1 MDVFKNWKKLYQT
14 EYNNRK
20 LYEKRYREVK
30 LENEEL
36 QKKTGVAKLRKQVAE
51 LRNQVMDLKV
61 QKAQLRIE
69 LEDTIGFL
77 QQEKQAKEELLR
89 QRNFKK
95 RTYRPRVKK
104 EANDGEKVLH

>member
-36 QKKTGVAKLRKQVAE
+36 QKKTGLAKLRKENNILRQQVI
-51 LRNQVMDLKV
+51 DLKI
-61 QKAQLRIE
+61 QRADLLIKLDDLQ
-69 LEDTIGFL
+69 GFYN
-77 QQEKQAKEELLR
+77 QEKQAKEELLR
-89 QRNFKK
+89 QRNRK

-104 EANDGEKVLH
+104 EVKDGEQEILH

>member
-36 QKKTGVAKLRKQVAE
+36 QKKTGLADLRKENME
-51 LRNQVMDLKV
+51 LRQEILDLKI
-61 QKAQLRIE
+61 QKTDLLIQLDD
-69 LEDTIGFL
+69 LKGFYK
-77 QQEKQAKEELLR
+77 QEKQAKEELLR
-89 QRNFKK
+89 QRNRK

-104 EANDGEKVLH
+104 EVKDGE

>member
-14 EYNNRK
+14 EYNKWK

-36 QKKTGVAKLRKQVAE
+36 QKKTGLAE
-51 LRNQVMDLKV
+51 LRKENMELRQEILDLKI
-61 QKAQLRIE
+61 QKTDLLIQLDD
-69 LEDTIGFL
+69 LKGFYK
-77 QQEKQAKEELLR
+77 QEKQAKEELLR
-89 QRNFKK
+89 QRNRK

-104 EANDGEKVLH
+104 EVKDGE

>member
-36 QKKTGVAKLRKQVAE
+36 QKKTGLAE
-51 LRNQVMDLKV
+51 LRKENMELRQEILDLKI
-61 QKAQLRIE
+61 QKTDLLIQLDD
-69 LEDTIGFL
+69 LKGFYK
-77 QQEKQAKEELLR
+77 QEKQAKEELLR
-89 QRNFKK
+89 QRNRK

-104 EANDGEKVLH
+104 EVKDGE

>member
-1 MDVFKNWKKLYQT
+1 MDVFKNWKKLYQA

-36 QKKTGVAKLRKQVAE
+36 QKKTGLAKLRKENME
-51 LRNQVMDLKV
+51 LRQEILNLKIQKTDLLIQLDDLK
-61 QKAQLRIE
+61 
-69 LEDTIGFL
+69 GFYR
-77 QQEKQAKEELLR
+77 QEKQAKEELLR
-89 QRNFKK
+89 QRNRK

-104 EANDGEKVLH
+104 EVKDGE

>member
-36 QKKTGVAKLRKQVAE
+36 QKKAGLAKLRKENME
-51 LRNQVMDLKV
+51 LRQQILDLKI
-61 QKAQLRIE
+61 QKTDLLIQLDD
-69 LEDTIGFL
+69 LKGFYK
-77 QQEKQAKEELLR
+77 QEKQAKEELLR
-89 QRNFKK
+89 QRNRK

-104 EANDGEKVLH
+104 EVKDGE

>member
-1 MDVFKNWKKLYQT
+1 MDVFKNWKKLYQV

-36 QKKTGVAKLRKQVAE
+36 QKKTGLAKLRKENME
-51 LRNQVMDLKV
+51 LRQEILDLKI
-61 QKAQLRIE
+61 QKTDLLIQLDD
-69 LEDTIGFL
+69 LKGFYR
-77 QQEKQAKEELLR
+77 QEKQAKEELLR
-89 QRNFKK
+89 QRNRK

-104 EANDGEKVLH
+104 EVKDGE

>member
-1 MDVFKNWKKLYQT
+1 MDVFKNWKKLYQA

-36 QKKTGVAKLRKQVAE
+36 QKKTGLAKLRKENME
-51 LRNQVMDLKV
+51 LRQEILDLKI
-61 QKAQLRIE
+61 QKTDLLIQLDD
-69 LEDTIGFL
+69 LKGFYR
-77 QQEKQAKEELLR
+77 QEKQAKEELLR
-89 QRNFKK
+89 QRNRK

-104 EANDGEKVLH
+104 EVKDGE

>member
-36 QKKTGVAKLRKQVAE
+36 QKKTGVAKLRKEIRMLKE
-51 LRNQVMDLKV
+51 LNAKLY
-61 QKAQLRIE
+61 LE
-69 LEDTIGFL
+69 LEDTKGFL
-77 QQEKQAKEELLR
+77 AQEKQAKEVLLR
-89 QRNFKK
+89 ERNKK
-95 RTYRPRVKK
+95 RTYRTRVKK
-104 EANDGEKVLH
+104 EVNNGEKILHE